1 MPETIGTLDL
11 KIARLE
17 NLLKVLRQQQFLSIA
32 YPQHQ
37 ASLIE
42 QDRQIQF
49 QLQGL
54 RQHRESVLLTIN
66 NLTGGLS
73 DGNYQKQQSI

>member
-17 NLLKVLRQQQFLSIA
+17 NLLKVLRQQQFLSLA
-32 YPQHQ
+32 YPQHR

-42 QDRQIQF
+42 QDQQIQF

-73 DGNYQKQQSI
+73 DGNYQKQ